1 MNKVEIVKA
10 ISEVVVSFGVG
21 SLVGN
26 AIKLTTDPEAGKF
39 KKFAIGIGGFVLSNM
54 ISDAASKYTGD
65 RIDQAATSVSRLF
78 AGPEDLDVKSEVTES
93 DYEAPSASFPGG
105 SFDPDVEI
113 TFDAPTTKD

>member
-54 ISDAASKYTGD
+54 ISDSASKYTGD
-65 RIDQAATSVSRLF
+65 RIDQAAASVSRLF
-78 AGPEDLDVKSEVTES
+78 SGPKDLDGDIESPSQSEGV
-93 DYEAPSASFPGG
+93 SFQGG
-105 SFDPDVEI
+105 AFNPDVEI
-113 TFDAPTTKD
+113 TFDSPTTKD